1 MKVTIEDVVK
11 KSGLSYVTVSRVISN
26 APNVRESN
34 RKKVMEAIEELG
46 YVPSAAARTLA
57 TGKTKVIAMFVS
69 DIGDYFF
76 GSIIKEVN
84 EQLLRKGY
92 LLAISICDGK
102 DDTVDAAFLN
112 QNRVDGVIL
121 LVPNKEKF
129 YIDILKNQKVP
140 FVVVDNQTINTDI
153 TSVLADNV
161 TGGYLAVKHLLELGH
176 TDIGLIGALPY
187 GLSTLERQMGAV
199 KALTEAALQPFGTEY
214 GQYDQMTGYN
224 AVMKWH
230 REGKLPTA
238 VFAFDDHIALGAVNA
253 AKDLGLKVPEDF
265 SVCGYDDSPLAN
277 HYTPKLTSVKQ
288 PAEEMGQNAVNQL
301 LSLINDQDIGSF
313 AMKLAPKL
321 TIKDSTAKLKPVT

>member
-34 RKKVMEAIEELG
+34 RRKVMEAIEELG
-46 YVPSAAARTLA
+46 YVPSAAARSLA
-57 TGKTKVIAMFVS
+57 TGRTNVVAMFVS

-76 GSIIKEVN
+76 GSIVKEVN
-84 EQLLRKGY
+84 NQLLRQGY

-102 DDTVDAAFLN
+102 DDTIDTAFLN

-121 LVPNKEKF
+121 LVSNKEKF

-153 TSVLADNV
+153 ISVLADNV

-176 TDIGLIGALPY
+176 IEIGLIGATPY

-199 KALTEAALQPFGTEY
+199 KALTEVSLQPTGIEY
-214 GQYDQMTGYN
+214 GKYDQMTGYN
-224 AVMKWH
+224 TIMKWH
-230 REGKLPTA
+230 REGKLPSA

-253 AKDLGLKVPEDF
+253 VKDLGLKVPDDM

-277 HYTPKLTSVKQ
+277 HYTPKITSVRQ

-301 LSLINDQDIGSF
+301 LSLIRHQDNGSY

-321 TIKDSTAKLKPVT
+321 AIKESTMSNKK